1 LVVQYIIRDNLF
13 FKIMKG
19 YLNLR
24 KKALEIL
31 NSKLSK
37 DFYYHGVHHTLD
49 VLDAINQYIKREKID
64 HYTAKILR
72 ISVLLHDIG
81 FTVGYANHEENS
93 VAIAEKLMRQYDFSE
108 EDFKIVRGLILAT
121 RTPQKPTTD
130 LEKMICDSDLDYL
143 GRSDYYPISE
153 LLFKELKV
161 YNLISNKKEWNK
173 AQIKFLEAHKYHT
186 EFAQK
191 NRQPNKEM
199 RIIEIKKL
207 IVE

>member
-1 LVVQYIIRDNLF
+1 
-13 FKIMKG
+13 MKK
-19 YLNLR
+19 YLKLR

-31 NSKLSK
+31 HTKLSD

-49 VLDAINQYIKREKID
+49 VLDAINQYIRRKKMD

-143 GRSDYYPISE
+143 GRPDYYPVSE
-153 LLFKELKV
+153 LLFKELKA
-161 YNLISNKKEWNK
+161 YGLISNKMDWNK

-186 EFAQK
+186 DYALK
-191 NRQPNKEM
+191 YRQPQKEE
-199 RIIEIKKL
+199 RIKELKQSL
-207 IVE
+207 V

>member
-1 LVVQYIIRDNLF
+1 
-13 FKIMKG
+13 MKK
-19 YLNLR
+19 YLKLR

-31 NSKLSK
+31 HTKLSN

-49 VLDAINQYIKREKID
+49 VLDAINQYIKRKKMD

-143 GRSDYYPISE
+143 GRPDYYPVSE
-153 LLFKELKV
+153 LLFKELKA
-161 YNLISNKKEWNK
+161 YGLISNKMDWNK

-186 EFAQK
+186 DYALK
-191 NRQPNKEM
+191 YRQPQKEE
-199 RIIEIKKL
+199 RIKELKQL
-207 IVE
+207 QV